1 MDKLIDKFS
10 SVLGPALPF
19 ALGWL
24 LSEKFRAVKIF
35 LREKHGATSSDF
47 VAFTILLVVSV
58 LVLKSGFAKRR
69 S

>member
-1 MDKLIDKFS
+1 LDKLMDKANSI
-10 SVLGPALPF
+10 LGPALPF

-24 LSEKFRAVKIF
+24 LSEKFRAVSLF

-58 LVLKSGFAKRR
+58 LVLRNGFSRRR